1 MRIKKGAYP
10 IKTRHRTTMMSGN
23 MGTLAVYRVDHVT
36 GWHTDKPSDNDP
48 EIYLELADKTAH
60 PVQYYVNMPLSLFV
74 EKFRPE
80 SEADIFWTDETARA

>member
-1 MRIKKGAYP
+1 MTIKRGVNP

-23 MGTLAVYRVDHVT
+23 AGTLAVYRVERVT
-36 GWHTDKPSDNDP
+36 GWHTNMPSDNDP
-48 EIYLELADKTAH
+48 EIYLELAEKTAH

-80 SEADIFWTDETARA
+80 SDDDIFWTDETARV